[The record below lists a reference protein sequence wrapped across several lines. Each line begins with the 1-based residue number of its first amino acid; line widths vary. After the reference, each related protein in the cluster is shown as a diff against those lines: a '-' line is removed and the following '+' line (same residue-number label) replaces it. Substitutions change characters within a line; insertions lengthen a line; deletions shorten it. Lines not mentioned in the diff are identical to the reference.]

1 MNLISINTQMWV
13 STQLEYTNEVKLK
26 QGGHRAIVKY
36 MHINAHM
43 YIRKD
48 VNKKESNQVNPLVY
62 LVHIC
67 YNWVSI

>member
-1 MNLISINTQMWV
+1 V

-48 VNKKESNQVNPLVY
+48 VNKKEKGCII
-62 LVHIC
+62 HIQPVQC
-67 YNWVSI
+67 VQCVSINSVNLS